1 MFYQFGMKKTSKC
14 PASVVLTKVDDRW
27 SPQNL
32 SSDDMYNHASDRVA
46 ILADIMKK
54 EMFAKVSKHPETKAD
69 DTYREVITDYEER
82 YGEEEQVWD
91 EAVANLPYKDQL
103 ARNMSHIRSKELRPL
118 PKNRDEFDPE
128 AVIKDAVVYCHYQF
142 WKFLDSSL
150 LCIASRQMQR
160 DLLYILLHG
169 KEANSGNEIGSFSLV
184 TQL

>member
-1 MFYQFGMKKTSKC
+1 MKKTSKC

-32 SSDDMYNHASDRVA
+32 SSDDMHNHASDRVA

-103 ARNMSHIRSKELRPL
+103 ARNMSHIRSKELGPL

-128 AVIKDAVVYCHYQF
+128 AVVKDAVVAT
-142 WKFLDSSL
+142 KL
-150 LCIASRQMQR
+150 LLWIP
-160 DLLYILLHG
+160 I
-169 KEANSGNEIGSFSLV
+169 NSLV
-184 TQL
+184 RSFIANLMILRTTEQPMMVIWMNLFLMRRTHQMMIVTI